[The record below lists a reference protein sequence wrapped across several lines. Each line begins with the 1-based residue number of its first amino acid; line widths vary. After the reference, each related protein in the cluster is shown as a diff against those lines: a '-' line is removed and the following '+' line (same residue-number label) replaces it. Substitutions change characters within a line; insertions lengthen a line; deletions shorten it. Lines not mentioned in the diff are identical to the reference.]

1 MVEIRRIL
9 CPTDFSAFSRR
20 ALDTA
25 IAVALWYQAE
35 ITALHV
41 QPRKPGTGL
50 ESEPD
55 EAVAGEMDRFIE
67 ASVLG
72 GIPTHAAL
80 RVGNPVEQ
88 ILAEAE
94 SGGADL
100 VVLGTHGCGGF
111 ERWVLGSISD
121 KVLRK
126 AACPVLTVP
135 CRPEAPDRA
144 PGAFRRILCAVD
156 FSAASLKALEYALSL
171 AREADARLTLLHV
184 AEGLPDHEP
193 RINIHFNVAEYRLYV
208 LREARDRLA
217 HVLPEEAR
225 AWCEPDTTVAGGKP
239 YREIL
244 RAVREMQADLVV
256 MGVHGWGALDL
267 RLFGSTAHHVVRE
280 APCPVLTIRSK

>member
-1 MVEIRRIL
+1 MVEIHRIL

-20 ALDTA
+20 SLDAA
-25 IAVALWYQAE
+25 IPIAHWYQAG
-35 ITALHV
+35 ITVLHV
-41 QPRKPGTGL
+41 RPPGAG
-50 ESEPD
+50 EGPEGEPD
-55 EAVAGEMDRFIE
+55 EATREEMSRFME
-67 ASVLG
+67 ASVLA

-80 RVGNPVEQ
+80 RVGRPVEQ

-94 SGGADL
+94 SGSADL
-100 VVLGTHGCGGF
+100 VVFGTHGCGGF
-111 ERWVLGSISD
+111 ERWVLGSVSD

-126 AACPVLTVP
+126 ASCPVLTVSHG
-135 CRPEAPDRA
+135 PEAANRA
-144 PGAFRRILCAVD
+144 PGVFRSILCPVD
-156 FSAASLKALEYALSL
+156 FSAASLRALEYALSL
-171 AREADARLTLLHV
+171 TQEADARLTLLHV

-225 AWCEPDTTVAGGKP
+225 AGCEPDATVAGGKP

-244 RAVREMQADLVV
+244 RVIREMQADLVV
-256 MGVHGWGALDL
+256 MGVHGWGAMYL

-280 APCPVLTIRSK
+280 APCPVLTVRSK